1 MYNSDP
7 DVYRKQLMKIEIE
20 LTSQLLE
27 LCTYKMTPH
36 LTFSRLNDQIRVM
49 I

>member
-27 LCTYKMTPH
+27 LCN
-36 LTFSRLNDQIRVM
+36 LQNDTSFNI
-49 I
+49 IPPELPI